1 MPTFRDDPKLGC
13 MVPMMKTDDIND
25 QAITKDKIRDGNVTT
40 EKLAEGAV
48 STDKLPDGAIKT
60 EKIADENVTTSKL
73 AEGAVETSKIADQNV
88 TSEKIADQSVDN
100 SKLSPEAVTYDKV
113 KNKAIITEKL
123 NDRAVTTE
131 KVEERAITN
140 PKLGNQ
146 SVDGR
151 VVREASLETKH
162 FANGSVTTEKI
173 KDSSVTNEKVANDT
187 LGIEKFDPEL
197 RKTIQAA
204 TGLPE
209 DLSQMIQDVDK
220 SVKQLKE
227 KDTDLQSQIDDKQHQ
242 ITANDDDISLL
253 QTRST
258 QMEEAIKGISA
269 SGGASVASAVTYD
282 NTESGLDSITA
293 QGAIDELANKKF
305 DNENIAQEFGD
316 SEDKVVSQFALPFR
330 EIESPEF
337 IKAIVDAEDH
347 FLFGIQLDGSIEWG
361 KGIPTPIRAKLQEI
375 INQCQQDK
383 TDILE
388 AINAAKKELSASITA
403 LQEGKVDKEEGKSL
417 IEDEVKERFRVIE
430 NEEFLIAIVDSDD
443 KVLFGIRRDTGKPYY
458 PLNEMYHVIQNEEYF
473 AAWITTDDK
482 VVLGLRRDGQIVGEI
497 HAVNALKQVI
507 SQLQSDLAS
516 LQEKVGTIDTN
527 LQELLDVFSLQEN
540 PEYMAV
546 KTDTEGKILS
556 STNSDGSKTF
566 YTPLIPKSSIKFD
579 DRTIYEA
586 EVEDYKELLLDSE
599 DKMLRYTDKDG
610 VIHENR
616 EIVFSSANLGSNES
630 EKELT
635 VPRSMNLPKY
645 GYTDIKEE
653 TFYLTANEGYSDKN
667 GVMAMLVNEDTQAN
681 AQKGLAPYK
690 YFVKSTLQN
699 TDGVYSVT
707 SESVSLNFYVP
718 SDVKEVGGKSY
729 VTSSLTKGSDD
740 SYTVNQ
746 TSIEVT
752 KIVDKPN
759 VGAWEISKKTK
770 HWCVVDID
778 FGSYLKGTYNVLVSF
793 QGSSTLYNR
802 QKNFRYAFV
811 KSDYKSKVK
820 LKIGELLKVDKFNLK
835 SYYSDDTKLKE
846 PIIFRLYQQAKELRN
861 FDEQYPWSSSAII
874 ATGATGIIKSFPVCT
889 SVGGEFYGIQFFGY
903 KKDKANYML
912 SGDEDGMIISGGVG
926 CNWAKF
932 DWSTWEDEMNDE
944 PTESNR
950 VAVEKFYQFIN
961 GSDFTKENAHKH
973 MNINDW
979 IDYFIFIQVFRLR
992 DNDIHN
998 LILYSGKDK
1007 TIFSPF
1013 IYDLDLSFNVYN
1025 YNLEADKTNTV
1036 WLKLKELFWDEICER
1051 YNTLRNTVLNI
1062 GNFNMIISDL
1072 QSNIDYSDFEKG
1084 VKKWGVRDAQ
1094 LTTGKL
1100 ADTFSELLDT
1110 FDLYFKN

>member
-1 MPTFRDDPKLGC
+1 MPTFRDDQKLGC
-13 MVPMMKTDDIND
+13 KVPMMKTDDIND

-40 EKLAEGAV
+40 EKLADGAV

-60 EKIADENVTTSKL
+60 SKIADENITTEKL

-88 TSEKIADQSVDN
+88 TSEKIANQSVDN

-113 KNKAIITEKL
+113 KDKAIITEKL

-131 KVEERAITN
+131 KVEEKAITN

-151 VVREASLETKH
+151 VVREASLESRH
-162 FANGSVTTEKI
+162 FANESVTTEKI
-173 KDSSVTNEKVANDT
+173 KDDSVTNEKVADDT

-227 KDTDLQSQIDDKQHQ
+227 KDTDLQSQIDDKQQQ

-269 SGGASVASAVTYD
+269 SGGASQASAVTYE
-282 NTESGLDSITA
+282 NTESGLDSVTA
-293 QGAIDELANKKF
+293 QGAIDELARKKINK
-305 DNENIAQEFGD
+305 ENIAQEFGD

-337 IKAIVDAEDH
+337 LK
-347 FLFGIQLDGSIEWG
+347 
-361 KGIPTPIRAKLQEI
+361 
-375 INQCQQDK
+375 
-383 TDILE
+383 
-388 AINAAKKELSASITA
+388 
-403 LQEGKVDKEEGKSL
+403 
-417 IEDEVKERFRVIE
+417 
-430 NEEFLIAIVDSDD
+430 AIVDSDD
-443 KVLFGIRRDTGKPYY
+443 KVLFGFYRATGKPYY

-473 AAWITTDDK
+473 AAWVTTDDK
-482 VVLGLRRDGQIVGEI
+482 VVLGLRRDGQIIGEI
-497 HAVNALKQVI
+497 HAVNALKKVI

-527 LQELLDVFSLQEN
+527 LKELLDVFSLQDNE
-540 PEYMAV
+540 EYLAV
-546 KTDTEGKILS
+546 EQDAEGKVLS
-556 STNSDGSKTF
+556 ATNPDGSKIF
-566 YTPLIPKSSIKFD
+566 YIPLIPKSSIKFD
-579 DRTIYEA
+579 DRTIYED
-586 EVEDYKELLLDSE
+586 EVEDYKELLLDSD
-599 DKMLRYTDKDG
+599 DKILRYTDENG

-630 EKELT
+630 EKELD

-653 TFYLTANEGYSDKN
+653 TFYLTANAGYSDKD
-667 GVMAMLVNEDTQAN
+667 GILAMLVNEDTQAN
-681 AQKGLAPYK
+681 AQKGLTPYK

-729 VTSSLTKGSDD
+729 VTSSLTKGSDG
-740 SYTVNQ
+740 SYTVNP

-759 VGAWEISKKTK
+759 VGTWEISKKTK

-793 QGSSTLYNR
+793 QGASTLYNR
-802 QKNFRYAFV
+802 QKNLRYAFV

-846 PIIFRLYQQAKELRN
+846 PIIFRLYLQAKELRN
-861 FDEQYPWSSSAII
+861 FNEQYPWSASSII

-889 SVGGEFYGIQFFGY
+889 SVGGEFYGVQFFGY

-932 DWSTWEDEMNDE
+932 DWSTWEDEMNDD

-961 GSDFTKENAHKH
+961 GSDFTKENAPKH

-979 IDYFIFIQVFRLR
+979 IDYFIFIQLFRLR

-998 LILYSGKDK
+998 LILYSGADK
-1007 TIFSPF
+1007 KIFSPF
-1013 IYDLDLSFNVYN
+1013 LYDLDLSFFVYSF
-1025 YNLEADKTNTV
+1025 NLEANPTNTV
-1036 WLKLKELFWDEICER
+1036 WLKLKSLYWEEICAR
-1051 YNTLRNTVLNI
+1051 YKELRSSVLTQ
-1062 GNFNMIISDL
+1062 GNFNMIVSDL
-1072 QSNIDYSDFEKG
+1072 QSSIDYSDFEKG
-1084 VKKWGVRDAQ
+1084 VKKWGQRDTKV
-1094 LTTGKL
+1094 TTGYL
-1100 ADTFSELLDT
+1100 EELFGELLKT
-1110 FDLYFKN
+1110 FDVYFNLNK

>member
-1 MPTFRDDPKLGC
+1 M
-13 MVPMMKTDDIND
+13 
-25 QAITKDKIRDGNVTT
+25 
-40 EKLAEGAV
+40 
-48 STDKLPDGAIKT
+48 
-60 EKIADENVTTSKL
+60 
-73 AEGAVETSKIADQNV
+73 
-88 TSEKIADQSVDN
+88 
-100 SKLSPEAVTYDKV
+100 
-113 KNKAIITEKL
+113 
-123 NDRAVTTE
+123 
-131 KVEERAITN
+131 
-140 PKLGNQ
+140 
-146 SVDGR
+146 
-151 VVREASLETKH
+151 
-162 FANGSVTTEKI
+162 
-173 KDSSVTNEKVANDT
+173 ANDIDKT
-187 LGIEKFDPEL
+187 SPHYKGDFGSIYEVNKKFPTGGVAGDFVVIEGWAHYWNADRGTWCVNAKRDSYWDELITSIIEKFKLVRGATYMGVASLGTVPAKVIGAKMYYFATVAGTYKNFGDLVVPQGINVLYSENGSSWVNSTLLEVAQEL
-197 RKTIQAA
+197 
-204 TGLPE
+204 G
-209 DLSQMIQDVDK
+209 V
-220 SVKQLKE
+220 
-227 KDTDLQSQIDDKQHQ
+227 
-242 ITANDDDISLL
+242 
-253 QTRST
+253 ST
-258 QMEEAIKGISA
+258 QKVVSQKVLNDALNLKANQSSVNEALAKKA
-269 SGGASVASAVTYD
+269 D
-282 NTESGLDSITA
+282 NKRVD
-293 QGAIDELANKKF
+293 DELAKKF
-305 DNENIAQEFGD
+305 NKENITQEFGD
-316 SEDKVVSQFALPFR
+316 SKDKVVSQFALPFR

-337 IKAIVDAEDH
+337 IKIIVDANDH
-347 FLFGIQLDGSIEWG
+347 LLFTINLDGEVDWG
-361 KGIPTPIRAKLQEI
+361 KGIPAPIRAKLQEI

-383 TDILE
+383 TDVLE
-388 AINAAKKELSASITA
+388 AINSVKEELAASITA
-403 LQEGKVDKEEGKSL
+403 LQKGKVDKEEGKSL
-417 IEDEVKERFRVIE
+417 IEDEVKECFRVIE
-430 NEEFLIAIVDSDD
+430 NEEFIKAIVDSEDRIF
-443 KVLFGIRRDTGKPYY
+443 FGFRRDTGKPYY

-473 AAWITTDDK
+473 AAWTTTDDK
-482 VVLGLRRDGQIVGEI
+482 VVLGLKRDGEIIGEI

-507 SQLQSDLAS
+507 SQLQSDLTS

-527 LQELLDVFSLQEN
+527 LKELLDVFSLQDNE
-540 PEYMAV
+540 EHLAV
-546 KTDTEGKILS
+546 EQDAEGKILS
-556 STNSDGSKTF
+556 TTNPDGSKTF
-566 YTPLIPKSSIKFD
+566 NTPLILKSSIKFD
-579 DRTIYEA
+579 DRTIYEDK
-586 EVEDYKELLLDSE
+586 VEDYKELLLDSE
-599 DKMLRYTDKDG
+599 DKVLRYTDKDD

-616 EIVFSSANLGSNES
+616 EIVFSSAKLGSSES
-630 EKELT
+630 EKELA

-667 GVMAMLVNEDTQAN
+667 GILAMLINEDTQAN

-707 SESVSLNFYVP
+707 SKSISLNFYVP

-729 VTSSLTKGSDD
+729 VTSSLTKGSDG
-740 SYTVNQ
+740 SYTVNP

-889 SVGGEFYGIQFFGY
+889 SVGGEFYGVQFFGY

-932 DWSTWEDEMNDE
+932 DWGTWEDEMNDD

-961 GSDFTKENAHKH
+961 GSDFTKENAPKH

>member
-1 MPTFRDDPKLGC
+1 MAEKKKYNSILVSGRKDQTLTYTKFVKDEESGESVKESLDKKVNVTDELKTQQIKDGAITNEKMAADSVGNTNLQDGSVSNEKLEDESI
-13 MVPMMKTDDIND
+13 TND
-25 QAITKDKIRDGNVTT
+25 KLAENSITKDKLKDNTIGV
-40 EKLAEGAV
+40 EKL
-48 STDKLPDGAIKT
+48 
-60 EKIADENVTTSKL
+60 
-73 AEGAVETSKIADQNV
+73 
-88 TSEKIADQSVDN
+88 
-100 SKLSPEAVTYDKV
+100 
-113 KNKAIITEKL
+113 
-123 NDRAVTTE
+123 
-131 KVEERAITN
+131 
-140 PKLGNQ
+140 
-146 SVDGR
+146 
-151 VVREASLETKH
+151 
-162 FANGSVTTEKI
+162 
-173 KDSSVTNEKVANDT
+173 
-187 LGIEKFDPEL
+187 DPEL
-197 RKTIQAA
+197 RQAINAA

-209 DLSQMIQDVDK
+209 DLVETIQNVDDTLKDHQSQLDDK
-220 SVKQLKE
+220 
-227 KDTDLQSQIDDKQHQ
+227 QSQIDDKQQQ
-242 ITANDDDISLL
+242 ITANDEDISLL

-258 QMEEAIKGISA
+258 QMEETIKGIA
-269 SGGASVASAVTYD
+269 ATGGASQATAVTYD
-282 NTESGLDSITA
+282 NENSKLTA
-293 QGAIDELANKKF
+293 INIQSAVDEVVDKTAIKDEEGTLVETPF
-305 DNENIAQEFGD
+305 RYIQNEEFIFAKVD
-316 SEDKVVSQFALPFR
+316 TEDKL
-330 EIESPEF
+330 
-337 IKAIVDAEDH
+337 
-347 FLFGIQLDGSIEWG
+347 LFGIQWDGTPKFGKTSAVEDRLQSQVTLLAERVATIMGDEDTTSVIDTMNELKKFFAEIENTETLTGILANLDNV
-361 KGIPTPIRAKLQEI
+361 AKNL
-375 INQCQQDK
+375 DK
-383 TDILE
+383 TTIKD
-388 AINAAKKELSASITA
+388 
-403 LQEGKVDKEEGKSL
+403 EEGNVQ
-417 IEDEVKERFRVIE
+417 DTPFRVIE
-430 NEEFLIAIVDSDD
+430 NEEFIKAIVDSED
-443 KVLFGIRRDTGKPYY
+443 KILFGFRRDTGKPYY

-473 AAWITTDDK
+473 AAWLDADDK
-482 VVLGLRRDGQIVGEI
+482 VVLGIRKDGQIIGEI

-507 SQLQSDLAS
+507 SQLQADLTS
-516 LQEKVGTIDTN
+516 LQDKVGTIDTN
-527 LQELLDVFSLQEN
+527 LKEFLDVFSLQEN
-540 PEYMAV
+540 EEYLAV
-546 KTDTEGKILS
+546 EQDAEGKTLFA
-556 STNSDGSKTF
+556 TNPDGSKTF

-579 DRTIYEA
+579 DRTIYED
-586 EVEDYKELLLDSE
+586 EVEDYKELLLDS
-599 DKMLRYTDKDG
+599 DNKILRYTDKDD
-610 VIHENR
+610 VVHENR
-616 EIVFSSANLGSNES
+616 EIVFSSAKLGSSES

-667 GVMAMLVNEDTQAN
+667 GILAMLVNEDTQAN

-729 VTSSLTKGSDD
+729 VTSSLTKGSDG
-740 SYTVNQ
+740 SYTVNP

-961 GSDFTKENAHKH
+961 GSDFTKENAPKH

-979 IDYFIFIQVFRLR
+979 IDYFIFIQLFRLR

-998 LILYSGKDK
+998 LILYSGADK
-1007 TIFSPF
+1007 QIFSPF
-1013 IYDLDLSFNVYN
+1013 LYDLDLSFFVYN
-1025 YNLEADKTNTV
+1025 FNLEAEPTNIV
-1036 WLKLKELFWDEICER
+1036 WLKLKSLYWEEICAR
-1051 YNTLRNTVLNI
+1051 YKELRSSVLTQ
-1062 GNFNMIISDL
+1062 GNFNMIVNDL

-1084 VKKWGVRDAQ
+1084 VKKWGQRDTKV
-1094 LTTGKL
+1094 TTGYL
-1100 ADTFSELLDT
+1100 ADLFGDLLNA
-1110 FDLYFKN
+1110 FDIYFNLNKK

>member
-1 MPTFRDDPKLGC
+1 MAEKKKYNSILVSGRKDQTLTYSKYVKDEESGESVKESLDKKVNVTDELTTQQIKDGAITNEKMAADSVGNTNLQDGSVSNEKLED
-13 MVPMMKTDDIND
+13 VSITNEKLAENS
-25 QAITKDKIRDGNVTT
+25 ITKDKLKDNTIGV
-40 EKLAEGAV
+40 EKL
-48 STDKLPDGAIKT
+48 
-60 EKIADENVTTSKL
+60 
-73 AEGAVETSKIADQNV
+73 
-88 TSEKIADQSVDN
+88 
-100 SKLSPEAVTYDKV
+100 
-113 KNKAIITEKL
+113 
-123 NDRAVTTE
+123 
-131 KVEERAITN
+131 
-140 PKLGNQ
+140 
-146 SVDGR
+146 
-151 VVREASLETKH
+151 
-162 FANGSVTTEKI
+162 
-173 KDSSVTNEKVANDT
+173 
-187 LGIEKFDPEL
+187 DPEL
-197 RKTIQAA
+197 RQAINAA

-209 DLSQMIQDVDK
+209 DLVETIQNVDDTLKDHQSQLDDK
-220 SVKQLKE
+220 
-227 KDTDLQSQIDDKQHQ
+227 QSQIDDKQQQ
-242 ITANDDDISLL
+242 ITANDEDISLL

-258 QMEEAIKGISA
+258 QMEETIKGIA
-269 SGGASVASAVTYD
+269 ATGGASQASAVTYD
-282 NTESGLDSITA
+282 NENSKLTA
-293 QGAIDELANKKF
+293 INIQGAVDE
-305 DNENIAQEFGD
+305 
-316 SEDKVVSQFALPFR
+316 VVEKTAIKEEEGTLVETPFR
-330 EIESPEF
+330 YIQSEEF
-337 IKAIVDAEDH
+337 IFAKVDANDKL
-347 FLFGIQLDGSIEWG
+347 LFGIQWDGTPKFGKTSAVEDRLQSQVTLLAERVATIMGDEDTTNVIDTMNELKKFFADIENTETLTSILANLNSLNTKFGEDI
-361 KGIPTPIRAKLQEI
+361 KNLQ
-375 INQCQQDK
+375 D
-383 TDILE
+383 T
-388 AINAAKKELSASITA
+388 
-403 LQEGKVDKEEGKSL
+403 KVDKEEGKSL
-417 IEDEVKERFRVIE
+417 IEDEVKECFRVIE
-430 NEEFLIAIVDSDD
+430 NEEFIMAVVDSED
-443 KVLFGIRRDTGKPYY
+443 KVLFGFRRDTGKPYY
-458 PLNEMYHVIQNEEYF
+458 PLNEMYHVEQNEEFF
-473 AAWITTDDK
+473 ALWLDAANH
-482 VVLGLRRDGQIVGEI
+482 VLFGIRRDGQIIGEI

-527 LQELLDVFSLQEN
+527 LKELLDVFSLQEN
-540 PEYMAV
+540 PEYIAV
-546 KTDTEGKILS
+546 EQDAEGKVLS
-556 STNSDGSKTF
+556 ATNSDGSKTF
-566 YTPLIPKSSIKFD
+566 YTPLIPKSSIKLD
-579 DRTIYEA
+579 DRTIYED
-586 EVEDYKELLLDSE
+586 EVEDYKELLIDS
-599 DKMLRYTDKDG
+599 DNKILRYTDKDD

-616 EIVFSSANLGSNES
+616 EIVFSSAKLGSSES

-653 TFYLTANEGYSDKN
+653 TFYLTANEGYSDKD
-667 GVMAMLVNEDTQAN
+667 GILAMLIHEDTQAN

-729 VTSSLTKGSDD
+729 VTSSLTNGSDG
-740 SYTVNQ
+740 SYTVNP

-759 VGAWEISKKTK
+759 VGVWEISKNTK

-811 KSDYKSKVK
+811 KPDYKSKVK

-861 FDEQYPWSSSAII
+861 FDEQYPWSASSII

-961 GSDFTKENAHKH
+961 GSDFTKENAPKH

-979 IDYFIFIQVFRLR
+979 IDYFIFIQLFRLR

-998 LILYSGKDK
+998 LILYSGADK
-1007 TIFSPF
+1007 KIFSPF
-1013 IYDLDLSFNVYN
+1013 LYDLDLSFFVYSF
-1025 YNLEADKTNTV
+1025 NLEANTTNTV
-1036 WLKLKELFWDEICER
+1036 WLKLKSLYWEEICAR
-1051 YNTLRNTVLNI
+1051 YKELRSSVLTQ
-1062 GNFNMIISDL
+1062 GNFNMIVNDL
-1072 QSNIDYSDFEKG
+1072 QSSIDYSDFEKG
-1084 VKKWGVRDAQ
+1084 VKKWGQRDTKV
-1094 LTTGKL
+1094 TTGYL
-1100 ADTFSELLDT
+1100 ADLFGDLLNA
-1110 FDLYFKN
+1110 FDIYFNLNKK

>member
-1 MPTFRDDPKLGC
+1 MPTFRDDQKLGC
-13 MVPMMKTDDIND
+13 KVPMMKTDDIND

-40 EKLAEGAV
+40 EKLADGAV

-60 EKIADENVTTSKL
+60 SKIADENITTEKL

-88 TSEKIADQSVDN
+88 TSEKIANQSVDN

-113 KNKAIITEKL
+113 KDKAIITEKL

-131 KVEERAITN
+131 KVEEKAITN

-151 VVREASLETKH
+151 VVREASLESRH
-162 FANGSVTTEKI
+162 FANESVTTEKI
-173 KDSSVTNEKVANDT
+173 KDDSVTNEKVADDT

-227 KDTDLQSQIDDKQHQ
+227 KDTDLQSQIDDKQQQ

-269 SGGASVASAVTYD
+269 SGGASQASAVTYE
-282 NTESGLDSITA
+282 NTESGLDSVTA
-293 QGAIDELANKKF
+293 QGAIDELARKKINK
-305 DNENIAQEFGD
+305 ENIAQEFGD

-337 IKAIVDAEDH
+337 LK
-347 FLFGIQLDGSIEWG
+347 
-361 KGIPTPIRAKLQEI
+361 
-375 INQCQQDK
+375 
-383 TDILE
+383 
-388 AINAAKKELSASITA
+388 
-403 LQEGKVDKEEGKSL
+403 
-417 IEDEVKERFRVIE
+417 
-430 NEEFLIAIVDSDD
+430 AIVDSDD
-443 KVLFGIRRDTGKPYY
+443 KVLFGFYRATGKPYY

-473 AAWITTDDK
+473 AAWVTTDDK
-482 VVLGLRRDGQIVGEI
+482 VVLGLRRDGQIIGEI
-497 HAVNALKQVI
+497 HAVNALKKVI

-516 LQEKVGTIDTN
+516 LQEKVGTIDTD
-527 LQELLDVFSLQEN
+527 LKELLDVFSLQDNE
-540 PEYMAV
+540 EYLAV
-546 KTDTEGKILS
+546 EQDAEGKVLS
-556 STNSDGSKTF
+556 ATNPDGSKIF
-566 YTPLIPKSSIKFD
+566 YIPLIPKSSIKFD
-579 DRTIYEA
+579 DRTIYED
-586 EVEDYKELLLDSE
+586 EVEDYKELLLDSD
-599 DKMLRYTDKDG
+599 DKILRYTDENG

-630 EKELT
+630 EKELD

-653 TFYLTANEGYSDKN
+653 TFYLTANAGYSDKD
-667 GVMAMLVNEDTQAN
+667 GILAMLVNEDTQAN
-681 AQKGLAPYK
+681 AQKGLTPYK

-729 VTSSLTKGSDD
+729 VTSSLTKGSDG
-740 SYTVNQ
+740 SYTVNP

-759 VGAWEISKKTK
+759 VGTWEISKKTK

-793 QGSSTLYNR
+793 QGASTLYNR
-802 QKNFRYAFV
+802 QKNLRYAFV

-846 PIIFRLYQQAKELRN
+846 PIIFRLYLQAKELRN
-861 FDEQYPWSSSAII
+861 FNEQYPWSASSII

-889 SVGGEFYGIQFFGY
+889 SVGGEFYGVQFFGY

-932 DWSTWEDEMNDE
+932 DWSTWEDEMNDD

-961 GSDFTKENAHKH
+961 GSDFTKENAPKH

-979 IDYFIFIQVFRLR
+979 IDYFIFIQLFRLR

-998 LILYSGKDK
+998 LILYSGADK
-1007 TIFSPF
+1007 KIFSPF
-1013 IYDLDLSFNVYN
+1013 LYDLDLSFFVYSF
-1025 YNLEADKTNTV
+1025 NLEANPTNTV
-1036 WLKLKELFWDEICER
+1036 WLKLKSLYWEEICAR
-1051 YNTLRNTVLNI
+1051 YKELRSSVLTQ
-1062 GNFNMIISDL
+1062 GNFNMIVSDL
-1072 QSNIDYSDFEKG
+1072 QSSIDYSDFEKG
-1084 VKKWGVRDAQ
+1084 VKKWGQRDTKV
-1094 LTTGKL
+1094 TTGYL
-1100 ADTFSELLDT
+1100 EELFGELLKT
-1110 FDLYFKN
+1110 FDVYFNLNK